1 MYALCKSG
9 LSITRDCGYIVF
21 SLQENRSPNAVHERG
36 FNFDDARIMRGA
48 WRNEPNPDV
57 CKVKMNLLLYFV
69 LVAVSVHFL
78 NSILGFLLHKYD
90 PC

>member
-69 LVAVSVHFL
+69 SVAAVCSFSQL
-78 NSILGFLLHKYD
+78 NSGFLAS
-90 PC
+90 